1 MKSKEST
8 VNQAAGFRSAAKA
21 PYDPFWINENLS
33 LAGIEN
39 IRVRSDQFGQ
49 SPAET
54 VGEFV

>member
-1 MKSKEST
+1 MKIKEST

-49 SPAET
+49 
-54 VGEFV
+54 